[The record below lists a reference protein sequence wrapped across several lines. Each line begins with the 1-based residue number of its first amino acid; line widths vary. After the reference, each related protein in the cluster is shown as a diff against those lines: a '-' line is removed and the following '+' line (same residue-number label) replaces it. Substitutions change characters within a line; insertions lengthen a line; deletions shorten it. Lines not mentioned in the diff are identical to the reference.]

1 MFVCNKNLRFWTHE
15 LSAKFASL
23 LSTFLLQD
31 MAEHFTMAHIEILY
45 MDLQIQIVGNQ
56 IAK

>member
-31 MAEHFTMAHIEILY
+31 VAEHFTMAQILY